1 MSTWSVRAV
10 QRQRRWRAR
19 SAGGESDCASP
30 AGPYRDPIATRGA
43 LRLCG
48 SGCVPVGCI
57 ASLILRLR
65 SCHEVSAASPRV
77 DGTTWNLPQI
87 DSPFRSAG
95 RLGVEWREGSCSRG
109 GPRTSFSAQ
118 ALSDNSCTMTEAM
131 TANCMSLWSNPTCHT
146 STLMYLAERYV
157 NNPDSSKKENSCI
170 EAIAFEL

>member
-48 SGCVPVGCI
+48 SGCVPVVCI

-118 ALSDNSCTMTEAM
+118 ALSDTSCRMTEAM
-131 TANCMSLWSNPTCHT
+131 TADCMSLWSNPTCHT
-146 STLMYLAERYV
+146 STLMYFFERYV
-157 NNPDSSKKENSCI
+157 NNPHCSKKSNSCI

>member
-118 ALSDNSCTMTEAM
+118 ALSDRSCTMTEAM
-131 TANCMSLWSNPTCHT
+131 TADCMSLWSNPTCHT
-146 STLMYLAERYV
+146 STLMYFFERYV
-157 NNPDSSKKENSCI
+157 NNPHCSKKSNSCI